1 MKQRIFALHC
11 TAADQFSAKIRNDI
25 ITFSDSAGSFK
36 KFFNRNSKHHFI
48 ILFENS
54 DLKCKNVPTKPFVL
68 KSVQVTV

>member
-11 TAADQFSAKIRNDI
+11 TAADQFAAKIRNDI

-48 ILFENS
+48 ILFE
-54 DLKCKNVPTKPFVL
+54 K
-68 KSVQVTV
+68 